1 MFCPKCGK
9 SDQAPETFCRQC
21 GVFLP
26 DLSKPYKRE
35 ATPDEHLRNNSLL
48 SGITVFVSVV
58 MAVLLYVIL
67 GFQPN
72 THPLIYLSASM
83 FLAIAGWHVA
93 TLYRTLKLKKQLA
106 PRIAPR
112 EEIAAPAADS
122 KPAANTQPTI
132 EVAPTSPL
140 LEAASQEGIA
150 PISVTENTTRRL
162 VIPRGR

>member
-35 ATPDEHLRNNSLL
+35 ATPHEHLRNNGVL
-48 SGITVFVSVV
+48 SGLTIFVSLT
-58 MAVLLYVIL
+58 MAFLLYVML
-67 GFQPN
+67 GFRPD
-72 THPLIYLSASM
+72 THPLIYVAASM
-83 FLAIAGWHVA
+83 FLAIAGWHVQ
-93 TLYRTLKLKKQLA
+93 TLYRTLKLKKQIK

-112 EEIAAPAADS
+112 EEIAAPASDKS
-122 KPAANTQPTI
+122 PAAVTQPTI

-140 LEAASQEGIA
+140 LEAASDDAIA

>member
-35 ATPDEHLRNNSLL
+35 ATPHEHLRNNGIL
-48 SGITVFVSVV
+48 SGITIFVSLV
-58 MAVLLYVIL
+58 MAILLYTIL
-67 GFQPN
+67 GFRPA

-93 TLYRTLKLKKQLA
+93 TLYRTLKLRKQIT
-106 PRIAPR
+106 PRVSPG
-112 EEIAAPAADS
+112 EVLPAS
-122 KPAANTQPTI
+122 PEPLTSPTI
-132 EVAPTSPL
+132 DVAPTSPL